1 MEGVEGG
8 EDGEGWLR
16 GGKKKKRES
25 NREKGEGEKE
35 RRKKKRIIFAE
46 ND

>member
-1 MEGVEGG
+1 VEVKRR
-8 EDGEGWLR
+8 R
-16 GGKKKKRES
+16 GRAIGKE
-25 NREKGEGEKE
+25 GEGEKE

>member
-1 MEGVEGG
+1 MAWRVGRTGRA
-8 EDGEGWLR
+8 WLR
-16 GGKKKKRES
+16 GGKKK
-25 NREKGEGEKE
+25 EKEKEKE